1 MQGVAYVFGSFQFSP
16 TERLLLDDGRPAQLG
31 SHALG
36 ILIALV
42 GSARETVSNA
52 EIRLTR
58 DHSHSAAATQ
68 NTQFTHKQPLSLPGI
83 QYGDGDANFE

>member
-1 MQGVAYVFGSFQFSP
+1 VQGVAYVFGSFQFSP

-58 DHSHSAAATQ
+58 DYRDFGCGDTEYSIHSQTAAVVAR
-68 NTQFTHKQPLSLPGI
+68 HPI
-83 QYGDGDANFE
+83 R